1 MALTDDLR
9 RGYAPGVAPIV
20 EIPDQTLPQ
29 MVEEVA
35 ARYPER
41 VALDFFSRPITY
53 AQLVDRIRR
62 AASVLA
68 RAGVR
73 PGDRV
78 GLIMPNCPQHVVAI
92 LATMTL
98 GAIAVE
104 HNPLSPDHE
113 LEEEF
118 ARHGARVVV
127 AWEKSLSKLS
137 FLDRGTTVFSA
148 DLTRALPGPSQVL
161 LRLPVKSARE
171 KRDAL
176 STRPPSWAR
185 SWDHAVAQS
194 PRWLRDCPVGP
205 DDAALLIHTGG
216 TTGVPKAARLTHRNL
231 LANVVQSIAWVP
243 VLHEGAEVFYCVLP
257 LFHAF
262 GFTIGLFAGL
272 RLGATVAL
280 FPKFDTT
287 MILTSQ
293 KRLPC
298 TFFLGVPPMYERLLA
313 TAATMDVDLSSMT
326 FSLSGAMPLSSEL
339 ASRWEEATGG
349 LMIEGYGMTEAS
361 PIILGSPLSKDRRPG
376 ALGIPFP
383 STEIRIVDPE
393 DPSRDVAPGEV
404 GELLARGPQVFSGY
418 WERPEETEE
427 ALFEGWLRTGD
438 LVQVHD
444 GFVHMADRRKEMI
457 NSSGFNVY
465 PSQVE
470 EAVRSM
476 PGVRDVAVIGIPA
489 GTSGEDVVAAI
500 VLEAGASITLADVRE
515 WAEKSIAHYAL
526 PRQLVVM
533 TELPRSQLG
542 KVMRKKVRE
551 QVLGAADSAAQA
563 IDTAAAAIRK
573 FSDRRKE
580 D

>member
-68 RAGVR
+68 RADVR

-176 STRPPSWAR
+176 STHPPS
-185 SWDHAVAQS
+185 
-194 PRWLRDCPVGP
+194 
-205 DDAALLIHTGG
+205 
-216 TTGVPKAARLTHRNL
+216 
-231 LANVVQSIAWVP
+231 
-243 VLHEGAEVFYCVLP
+243 
-257 LFHAF
+257 
-262 GFTIGLFAGL
+262 
-272 RLGATVAL
+272 
-280 FPKFDTT
+280 
-287 MILTSQ
+287 
-293 KRLPC
+293 
-298 TFFLGVPPMYERLLA
+298 
-313 TAATMDVDLSSMT
+313 
-326 FSLSGAMPLSSEL
+326 
-339 ASRWEEATGG
+339 
-349 LMIEGYGMTEAS
+349 
-361 PIILGSPLSKDRRPG
+361 
-376 ALGIPFP
+376 
-383 STEIRIVDPE
+383 
-393 DPSRDVAPGEV
+393 
-404 GELLARGPQVFSGY
+404 
-418 WERPEETEE
+418 
-427 ALFEGWLRTGD
+427 
-438 LVQVHD
+438 
-444 GFVHMADRRKEMI
+444 
-457 NSSGFNVY
+457 
-465 PSQVE
+465 
-470 EAVRSM
+470 
-476 PGVRDVAVIGIPA
+476 
-489 GTSGEDVVAAI
+489 
-500 VLEAGASITLADVRE
+500 
-515 WAEKSIAHYAL
+515 
-526 PRQLVVM
+526 
-533 TELPRSQLG
+533 
-542 KVMRKKVRE
+542 
-551 QVLGAADSAAQA
+551 
-563 IDTAAAAIRK
+563 
-573 FSDRRKE
+573 
-580 D
+580 